1 VKVSVRHRELR
12 SRRWVRRS
20 ESSKRPPAHRNER
33 RNLLSIFF
41 LFSVGLFIF
50 ALMWRVGIVGALER
64 ISLAPRSDEE
74 QRIIDVYREVN
85 EGVVFVTTI
94 TLTMDPFDFYA
105 AYEPRRGTGSGVI
118 VDAAKGLIVT
128 NLHVIGDADRI
139 EVTLA
144 DGRNV
149 QAKLVG
155 EDEHT
160 DMAIL
165 RLAKPP
171 EQFSPPL
178 KLTEVAWGDSSQLAV
193 GQKVLAIGNPFGL
206 NRTLTTGIIS
216 SLDRVVKTPAGTLLR
231 GLIQTDAAINPG
243 NSGGPLLDM
252 AGRLIGINGA
262 ILSQSGDSAG
272 IGFATPINVV
282 HRILPQLVREGKVRR
297 PHVGW
302 ELTDTLDGPMVLRVV
317 PKGPADVAG
326 LEPIERQVQEVF
338 LRGYVRDLSRADLIE
353 EINGT
358 RVRNKDRAEE
368 VLDSMTE
375 GGDTE
380 IVLKVRHGGKKG
392 DLRDVVLKPEYQ

>member
-1 VKVSVRHRELR
+1 VYR
-12 SRRWVRRS
+12 SD
-20 ESSKRPPAHRNER
+20 R
-33 RNLLSIFF
+33 RNSLSMFF
-41 LFSVGLFIF
+41 LFSLGLFIF

-64 ISLAPRSDEE
+64 IALAPRSDEE

-160 DMAIL
+160 DTAIL

-326 LEPIERQVQEVF
+326 LEPIERQVEEVF

-353 EINGT
+353 EINGV

-368 VLDSMTE
+368 ALDSLTE
-375 GGDTE
+375 GGDTA

-392 DLRDVVLKPEYQ
+392 DLREVILKPEYQ